1 MAFCILLCLLFVAR
15 VQSQLEFNGA
25 TFSNHSYVNWK
36 RMASSSL
43 PLSCTTPVTQ
53 CCNSSQGTWVAPNG
67 VQVTTDTNSSVYQ
80 EYGSS
85 SIDLYVTSGAMV
97 MSGLYRCDIVTS
109 NSGELESYYVGL
121 IQGELLHSS
130 VMLLDTGA
138 IICYRWN

>member
-1 MAFCILLCLLFVAR
+1 MTQAFCILLCLLFVAR

-80 EYGSS
+80 EYGRS
-85 SIDLYVTSGAMV
+85 SIDLYVTSGAVV
-97 MSGLYRCDIVTS
+97 MSGLYRCDIQ
-109 NSGELESYYVGL
+109 NSSGDLVSYYVAL
-121 IQGELLHSS
+121 YIEGEMIAF
-130 VMLLDTGA
+130 V
-138 IICYRWN
+138 